1 MASIPKS
8 VWFVICS
15 RQMIRYADQKVL
27 FLCCS
32 LLFIYF
38 DLIRLIL
45 YSWLFSYQNI
55 IKIQCNQKDK
65 DSRIKMT
72 RIICNFLAHYHFKKS
87 KMFHQSF
94 IIRSQTYC
102 IPFKLMLK
110 YSNNKHLSHSCCE
123 ISLYLISFFLSH
135 LINLY
140 LVLEFISYVRDFHVY
155 GFLFIFIIFI
165 LLTSLS
171 YEIVYFLLLGF
182 GSFINYMP
190 LNVSSFV

>member
-1 MASIPKS
+1 
-8 VWFVICS
+8 
-15 RQMIRYADQKVL
+15 
-27 FLCCS
+27 
-32 LLFIYF
+32 
-38 DLIRLIL
+38 
-45 YSWLFSYQNI
+45 
-55 IKIQCNQKDK
+55 
-65 DSRIKMT
+65 MT